1 MLGVKE
7 ILPTD
12 FVKVTFGTFVSD
24 DTLVT
29 SPTKNESQYIFRG
42 KPRKITHVHNTR
54 VKTLPDG
61 TTCQIDNPDF
71 IYLP

>member
-1 MLGVKE
+1 LGVKE

-12 FVKVTFGTFVSD
+12 FVKVTFNTFVPD

-29 SPTKNESQYIFRG
+29 SPRDKSQYIFRG